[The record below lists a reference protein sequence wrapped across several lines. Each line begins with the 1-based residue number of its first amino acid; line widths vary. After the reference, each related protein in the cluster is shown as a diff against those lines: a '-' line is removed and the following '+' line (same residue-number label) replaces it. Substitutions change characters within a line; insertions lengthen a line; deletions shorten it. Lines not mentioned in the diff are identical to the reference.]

1 MMLTEDTPL
10 PAEALPLA
18 AFRAHLHLGTGFA
31 EAGLQDDLLG
41 GFLRAAMAA
50 IEARTG
56 KILLERAFTLE
67 VSRWAAPNAQPL
79 SMAPVKVITELVLR
93 DPQGVENVVMPSRWY
108 LEPDIQRPLLRA
120 AGGVLPAIP
129 AGGRA
134 VVRLRAG
141 MAADW
146 LALPAGPVP
155 PLYLSLGPEVVRNR
169 SDGSA
174 QGADHDITLSVVAD
188 TAGFHLAKTAA
199 AAVCD
204 ALAEPDLTLSRG
216 RLVAWHFIKATARRD
231 GAGQRRRIDLT
242 FRARLDDI

>member
-1 MMLTEDTPL
+1 MSYASAAALQ
-10 PAEALPLA
+10 EAV
-18 AFRAHLHLGTGFA
+18 FAHLSADPAVTA
-31 EAGLQDDLLG
+31 ILG
-41 GFLRAAMAA
+41 GA
-50 IEARTG
+50 IH
-56 KILLERAFTLE
+56 
-67 VSRWAAPNAQPL
+67 
-79 SMAPVKVITELVLR
+79 
-93 DPQGVENVVMPSRWY
+93 D
-108 LEPDIQRPLLRA
+108 
-120 AGGVLPAIP
+120 
-129 AGGRA
+129 
-134 VVRLRAG
+134 
-141 MAADW
+141 
-146 LALPAGPVP
+146 ALPAGPLP